1 MDRNVYT
8 YVVFCIYLSYSC
20 ILYLKLQVQFN
31 FSILECCESLKVYYD
46 TDEVEYTYRSIYGFY
61 IKQNNK
67 TNGRNWYRND
77 ARSIWWDGIDDWWIG
92 LTDALGEARGYA
104 YLKKDGSCLPEISDT
119 SWKLYDGKKWDDA
132 GKKLNVRCGFRPT
145 GRWAFCNIGMNVT
158 ILK

>member
-1 MDRNVYT
+1 M
-8 YVVFCIYLSYSC
+8 YLCSLLYISYLC
-20 ILYLKLQVQFN
+20 TILYLKLQVQFN
-31 FSILECCESLKVYYD
+31 FSISECCESLKVYYD
-46 TDEVEYTYRSIYGFY
+46 TDEMEHTYCSIYGFY

-77 ARSIWWDGIDDWWIG
+77 ARSIWWDGDEWRIG
-92 LTDALGEARGYA
+92 TTNGVGGTAGYA
-104 YLKKDGSCLPEISDT
+104 YLKKDGSCLPKISDT